1 MLLLLF
7 FYNAGVVDVLAVD
20 VGVFVGVLLVVNV
33 VNVVVASVKFAA
45 QS

>member
-1 MLLLLF
+1 MSML
-7 FYNAGVVDVLAVD
+7 
-20 VGVFVGVLLVVNV
+20 VFVGVLLVVNV

>member
-1 MLLLLF
+1 MLLLF
-7 FYNAGVVDVLAVD
+7 FNIAGVVDVLDVD

-33 VNVVVASVKFAA
+33 VNVVVASVKFSA